1 MKKQNPTSVM
11 HVGKTSATNPTS
23 LHIRELTQER
33 NYMNVVILRKLLV
46 SIHNLF
52 YIREFTHK
60 RIPMNAVNA
69 GRSSLGET
77 SLFPTR
83 ELIPD

>member
-1 MKKQNPTSVM
+1 MD
-11 HVGKTSATNPTS
+11 VGKTSATSPTS

-33 NYMNVVILRKLLV
+33 NYMNVVIVRKLLV
-46 SIHNLF
+46 SIHNLL
-52 YIREFTHK
+52 YMREFTHR

-69 GRSSLGET
+69 GKSSLGGN

-83 ELIPD
+83 ELIQD